1 MVRIE
6 LTIEITPK
14 DPWTDILISQLSEI
28 GFDSF
33 METEN
38 GTLAYINE
46 DEFVVEKLQTGTIIG
61 VESEEYTIKTSIEKI
76 PHQNWNALWESDFHP
91 VFVEDKLTIIAPFH
105 DQSVVR
111 GMEIIIQP
119 QMSFGTGH
127 HQTTWMMTK
136 AMMEF
141 SPFQKRVLDMGT
153 GTGVLAILA
162 EKLGA
167 SNIVAIDIEP
177 WSVENTIENLERNNC
192 HNTKSLCGDIDL
204 IDGMEFDIVLAN
216 INKNILKAHMA
227 SYSKHLVKNGTLI
240 ISGFFETDVEEL
252 IKVAQKE
259 SLDFVKKFTKETWA
273 AVEFIKINR

>member
-6 LTIEITPK
+6 LYIQVSPR
-14 DPWTDILISQLSEI
+14 DPWTEILISQLSEI

-33 METEN
+33 METEE
-38 GTLAYINE
+38 GVLAYINE
-46 DEFVVEKLQTGTIIG
+46 EDYNENALTEETILG
-61 VESEEYTIKTSIEKI
+61 GQMEEVNTNFTLEKI

-91 VFVEDKLTIIAPFH
+91 VYVEDKLTIIAPFH
-105 DQSVVR
+105 DKAEVK

-141 SPFQKRVLDMGT
+141 TPFPKRILDMGT

-167 SNIVAIDIEP
+167 EEIVAIDIES
-177 WSVENTIENLERNNC
+177 WSVENTIENLARNGC
-192 HNTKSLCGDIDL
+192 IKSTSLCGDIDL
-204 IDGMEFDIVLAN
+204 TTGMEFDLIVAN
-216 INKNILKAHMA
+216 INKNVLKAHMYSYATNLTA
-227 SYSKHLVKNGTLI
+227 SGTLI
-240 ISGFFETDVEEL
+240 ISGFFETDVDEL
-252 IKVAQKE
+252 IDVAKKE
-259 SLDFVKKFTKETWA
+259 SLEFVKKFTKETWA
-273 AVEFIKINR
+273 AVQFTKK

>member
-6 LTIEITPK
+6 LNIEISPK
-14 DPWTDILISQLSEI
+14 EPWTDILIAQLSEI

-33 METEN
+33 MDTET
-38 GTLAYINE
+38 GVLAYINE
-46 DEFVVEKLQTGTIIG
+46 ADFKEENMQAETILG
-61 VESEEYTIKTSIEKI
+61 LDSEDFTAKVSLEKI

-105 DQSVVR
+105 DSNLVK

-136 AMMEF
+136 AMLEF
-141 SPFQKRVLDMGT
+141 IPFPKKVLDMGT

-167 SNIVAIDIEP
+167 SEITAIDIES
-177 WSVENTIENLERNNC
+177 WSVENTIENLERNGCN
-192 HNTKSLCGDIDL
+192 NATSLCGDINL

-216 INKNILKAHMA
+216 INKNVLKAHMP
-227 SYSKHLVKNGTLI
+227 SYAKHLIPNGTLI
-240 ISGFFETDVEEL
+240 ISGFFETDVDEL
-252 IKVAQKE
+252 IEVAGLQ
-259 SLDFVKKFTKETWA
+259 SLAFVKKISKETWT
-273 AVEFIKINR
+273 AVQFIKK

>member
-6 LTIEITPK
+6 LNIEIYPK
-14 DPWTDILISQLSEI
+14 EPWTDILIAQLSDI

-33 METEN
+33 MDTDK

-46 DEFVVEKLQTGTIIG
+46 DEFVEDHLITETILGI
-61 VESEEYTIKTSIEKI
+61 ESEEFKVKTTIEKI
-76 PHQNWNALWESDFHP
+76 PYQNWNALWESDFQP

-105 DQSVVR
+105 DEHLVK
-111 GMEIIIQP
+111 GMKIIIQP

-141 SPFQKRVLDMGT
+141 IPFPKRVLDMGT

-167 SNIVAIDIEP
+167 NEIVAIDIEP
-177 WSVENTIENLERNNC
+177 WSVENTIENLERNSC
-192 HNTKSLCGDIDL
+192 IMSKSLCGDVDL
-204 IDGMEFDIVLAN
+204 IDGMEFEIILAN
-216 INKNILKAHMA
+216 INKNVLKAHMS
-227 SYSKHLVKNGTLI
+227 SYAKHLVKNGTLI
-240 ISGFFETDVEEL
+240 ISGFFETDVDEL
-252 IKVAQKE
+252 IEVARLQ
-259 SLDFVKKFTKETWA
+259 SLEFVKKFTKETWA
-273 AVEFIKINR
+273 AIQFLKK

>member
-6 LTIEITPK
+6 LNIEISPK
-14 DPWTDILISQLSEI
+14 EPWTDILIAQLSEI

-33 METEN
+33 MDTET
-38 GTLAYINE
+38 GVLAYINE
-46 DEFVVEKLQTGTIIG
+46 ADFQEENMQSETILG
-61 VESEEYTIKTSIEKI
+61 LESEDFIAKISLEKI

-105 DQSVVR
+105 DPKLVK
-111 GMEIIIQP
+111 GMGIIIQP

-141 SPFQKRVLDMGT
+141 VPFPKKVLDMGT

-162 EKLGA
+162 EKLEA
-167 SNIVAIDIEP
+167 TEITAIDIEP
-177 WSVENTIENLERNNC
+177 WSVENTIENLERNRCSNS
-192 HNTKSLCGDIDL
+192 TSLCGDIDL
-204 IDGMEFDIVLAN
+204 IDGLEFDLILAN
-216 INKNILKAHMA
+216 INKNVLKKHLA
-227 SYSKHLVKNGTLI
+227 SYASHLVNNGTLI

-252 IKVAQKE
+252 IEVARLQ
-259 SLDFVKKFTKETWA
+259 SLEYVKKFTKETWA
-273 AVEFIKINR
+273 AVQFIKNKV

>member
-6 LTIEITPK
+6 LNIEVSPRE
-14 DPWTDILISQLSEI
+14 PWTEILISQLSEI

-33 METEN
+33 METEQ
-38 GTLAYINE
+38 GVLAYCNE
-46 DEFVVEKLQTGTIIG
+46 DEFDYEKLLFETILG
-61 VESEEYTIKTSIEKI
+61 LESEDFNSTISIEKI

-105 DQSVVR
+105 DQNVVK
-111 GMEIIIQP
+111 GMQIIIQP

-141 SPFQKRVLDMGT
+141 KPFPNRVLDMGT

-167 SNIVAIDIEP
+167 KEIVAIDIEP
-177 WSVENTIENLERNNC
+177 WSVENTIENLERNSC
-192 HNTKSLCGDIDL
+192 FNTKSQCGNIEL

-216 INKNILKAHMA
+216 INKNVLKAHMP
-227 SYSKHLVKNGTLI
+227 SYSTHLKQGGILI

-252 IKVAQKE
+252 MDVASKE
-259 SLDFVKKFTKETWA
+259 SLKFVKKYTKETWA
-273 AVEFIKINR
+273 AVQFIKQ

>member
-6 LTIEITPK
+6 LNIEISPK
-14 DPWTDILISQLSEI
+14 EPWTDILIAQLSDI

-33 METEN
+33 MDTDL

-46 DEFVVEKLQTGTIIG
+46 DDFQEEKLITETILG
-61 VESEEYTIKTSIEKI
+61 LKSEEFNVKTNIEKI

-91 VFVEDKLTIIAPFH
+91 VSVEDKLTIIAPFH
-105 DQSVVR
+105 DENLVK
-111 GMEIIIQP
+111 GMKIIIQP

-141 SPFQKRVLDMGT
+141 VPFPKRVLDMGT

-167 SNIVAIDIEP
+167 NEIVAIDIES
-177 WSVENTIENLERNNC
+177 WSVENTIENLERNSC
-192 HNTKSLCGDIDL
+192 VKSRSLCGDIEL

-216 INKNILKAHMA
+216 INKNVLKAHMP
-227 SYSKHLVKNGTLI
+227 SYARHLMNGGTLI
-240 ISGFFETDVEEL
+240 ISGFFETDVDEL
-252 IKVAQKE
+252 IEVARLQ
-259 SLDFVKKFTKETWA
+259 SFDFVKKFTKETWA
-273 AVEFIKINR
+273 AVQFIKK

>member
-6 LTIEITPK
+6 LNVAISPK
-14 DPWTDILISQLSEI
+14 EPWTDILISQLSEI

-33 METEN
+33 METEQ
-38 GTLAYINE
+38 GVLAYCNE
-46 DEFVVEKLQTGTIIG
+46 EDFNEQHLLEETIIG
-61 VESEEYTIKTSIEKI
+61 VESDEFKITKNIEKI

-105 DQSVVR
+105 DPELVK
-111 GMEIIIQP
+111 GMQIIIQP

-141 SPFQKRVLDMGT
+141 TPFPKRVLDMGT

-167 SNIVAIDIEP
+167 GEIVAIDIEP
-177 WSVENTIENLERNNC
+177 WSVENTIENLERNTC
-192 HNTKSLCGDIDL
+192 LNTKSLCGNIEL

-216 INKNILKAHMA
+216 INKNVLKAHIP
-227 SYSKHLVKNGTLI
+227 SYATHLITGGTLI
-240 ISGFFETDVEEL
+240 ISGFFETDIDEL
-252 IKVAQKE
+252 IEVAKKE
-259 SLDFVKKFTKETWA
+259 SLNFVKKFTKETWA
-273 AVEFIKINR
+273 AVQFIKH

>member
-1 MVRIE
+1 MERIA
-6 LTIEITPK
+6 LNIEISPK
-14 DPWTDILISQLSEI
+14 DPWTDILIAQLSEI

-33 METEN
+33 MDTDS
-38 GTLAYINE
+38 GVVAYINE
-46 DEFVVEKLQTGTIIG
+46 PDFNEEILKSDTLLGIESDDFTIS
-61 VESEEYTIKTSIEKI
+61 VNLEKI

-105 DQSVVR
+105 DTQIVK
-111 GMEIIIQP
+111 GMGIIIQP

-141 SPFQKRVLDMGT
+141 SPFPKKVLDMGT

-167 SNIVAIDIEP
+167 SEITAIDIEP
-177 WSVENTIENLERNNC
+177 WSVENTIENLERNGC
-192 HNTKSLCGDIDL
+192 KNTTSFCGDIEL
-204 IDGMEFDIVLAN
+204 IENKEFDIILAN
-216 INKNILKAHMA
+216 INKNVLKLHMP
-227 SYSKHLVKNGTLI
+227 SYAKHLAENGTLI

-252 IKVAQKE
+252 TELARKV
-259 SLDFVKKFTKETWA
+259 SLKFVKKFTKETWA
-273 AVEFIKINR
+273 AIQFIKK

>member
-6 LTIEITPK
+6 LNIEVSPRE
-14 DPWTDILISQLSEI
+14 PWTEILISQLSEI

-33 METEN
+33 METET
-38 GTLAYINE
+38 GVLAYVNE
-46 DEFVVEKLQTGTIIG
+46 DEFNEKILLEETILGAQT
-61 VESEEYTIKTSIEKI
+61 EEVQTNYTLEKI

-105 DQSVVR
+105 DKAEVK

-141 SPFQKRVLDMGT
+141 TPFPKRILDMGT

-167 SNIVAIDIEP
+167 EEIVAIDIEP
-177 WSVENTIENLERNNC
+177 WSVENTIENLERNGC
-192 HNTKSLCGDIDL
+192 VKSTSICGDIDL
-204 IDGMEFDIVLAN
+204 TNGMKFDLIVAN
-216 INKNILKAHMA
+216 INKNVLKAHMH
-227 SYSKHLVKNGTLI
+227 SYAANLIPFGTLI
-240 ISGFFETDVEEL
+240 ISGFFETDVDEL
-252 IKVAQKE
+252 IEIAKKE
-259 SLDFVKKFTKETWA
+259 SLEFVKKFTKETWA
-273 AVEFIKINR
+273 AVQFLKK

>member
-6 LTIEITPK
+6 LNIEISPK
-14 DPWTDILISQLSEI
+14 EPWTDILIAQLSEI

-33 METEN
+33 MDTET
-38 GTLAYINE
+38 GVLAYINE
-46 DEFVVEKLQTGTIIG
+46 ADFQEENMQSETILG
-61 VESEEYTIKTSIEKI
+61 LESEDFTAKISLEKI

-105 DQSVVR
+105 DPKLVK
-111 GMEIIIQP
+111 GMGIIIQP

-141 SPFQKRVLDMGT
+141 TPIPEKVLDMGT

-167 SNIVAIDIEP
+167 TDITAIDIEP
-177 WSVENTIENLERNNC
+177 WSVENTIENLARNECTNS
-192 HNTKSLCGDIDL
+192 TSLCGDIEL
-204 IDGMEFDIVLAN
+204 IDDKEFDLVLAN
-216 INKNILKAHMA
+216 INKNVLK
-227 SYSKHLVKNGTLI
+227 KHLPSYASHLVNNGTLI

-252 IKVAQKE
+252 MEVASNE
-259 SLDFVKKFTKETWA
+259 SLVFVKKFTKETWA
-273 AVEFIKINR
+273 AIQFIKK